1 MTSRDNTE
9 AIIRLAR
16 EYTVSGFG
24 RGADF
29 YGGPGTIVAKEEGHY
44 ATDIFGTRLFDTE
57 TCASANYLGF
67 GLPEVMSALRDEM
80 DRLPSTT
87 PLFVPTE
94 KLLLLAEKLAS
105 LSPGD
110 MKYSVFG
117 CNGTDATE
125 GAIKMSRQYWK
136 AVGKGGKYKV
146 LHRIPGDYH
155 GMSLAMSSA
164 SGHTFRRAPYE
175 PLMAGFVPINAPNCY
190 RCPFE
195 KTYGECDLLC
205 ARELEKAI
213 EFEDPETVSCFIT
226 ENTNTGL
233 GIVAPPPGYMKRVS
247 EICARHSVH
256 LIADEI
262 ITGIA
267 KTGSWF
273 ESEAQGIVPDFI
285 CIGKSISAGCG
296 ALAVTHTRKDIGEV
310 LVGTASLHHGFTY
323 AGLSY
328 LAAAGLAGLEYIEKH
343 DLVTRARD
351 IAQITGGRLRAF
363 AESSPIMGDV
373 RTSGALQGI
382 ELVKDKQS
390 KAKFD
395 NPKQVNALIAQ
406 VGRDHGV
413 LLNCQF
419 PHYGNIITMYLPLT
433 STDAELGMVCEAIED
448 AVGQVEKRFL

>member
-1 MTSRDNTE
+1 MTSRTSNED
-9 AIIRLAR
+9 IIRLAR

-67 GLPEVMSALRDEM
+67 GLPEVMSALREEM

-146 LHRIPGDYH
+146 IHRIPGDYH
-155 GMSLAMSSA
+155 GMSLAMVSA
-164 SGHTFRRAPYE
+164 SGHTSRRAPYE
-175 PLMAGFVPINAPNCY
+175 PLMAGFVPVNAPNCY

-195 KTYGECDLLC
+195 KTYDECDLLC

-213 EFEDPETVSCFIT
+213 QFEDPETVACFIT

-233 GIVAPPPGYMKRVS
+233 GIVAPPQGYMKRVS
-247 EICARHSVH
+247 EICARHNVH

-273 ESEAQGIVPDFI
+273 ESEAHGIVPDFI

-296 ALAVTHTRKDIGEV
+296 ALAVTHTTRDIGEV
-310 LVGTASLHHGFTY
+310 LVSTASLHHGFTY
-323 AGLSY
+323 AGMSY

-343 DLVTRARD
+343 DLVTRARE
-351 IAQITGGRLRAF
+351 IAQITGGRLRSF
-363 AESSPIMGDV
+363 AESSPIIGDV

-382 ELVKDKQS
+382 ELVKDKKT

-395 NPKQVNALIAQ
+395 NPRQVNALIAQ

-419 PHYGNIITMYLPLT
+419 PQYGNIITMYLPLT
-433 STDAELGMVCEAIED
+433 SRDAELSLVCEAIED